1 MAESRVGS
9 KGELF
14 PPKEIREKLGLKP
27 HSRVIYKVEDGR
39 LIVEPVPNLEEVL
52 SEPPSVEITLEEF
65 HSFRKELSKRAQ
77 T

>member
-1 MAESRVGS
+1 MGS